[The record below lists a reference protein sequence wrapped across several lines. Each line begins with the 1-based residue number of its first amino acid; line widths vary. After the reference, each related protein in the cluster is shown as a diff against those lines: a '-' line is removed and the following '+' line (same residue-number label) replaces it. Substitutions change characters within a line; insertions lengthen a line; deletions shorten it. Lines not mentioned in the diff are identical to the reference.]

1 MSVRRLFVLLFIVSL
16 FGMSIRE
23 TLDPDLWWHL
33 KTGDYILQNGIPH
46 QDIFSFTVPN
56 HVWIT
61 HEWLSELL
69 MWLVY
74 SAAGLPGLMV
84 VFALLITLTYWI
96 LYLSCEGRPYLAGF
110 VVILSAITS
119 AIVWGARPQIFNLLL
134 TAVFV
139 WIVVQYKQSPH
150 RKRLLWWIVP
160 LTAVWA
166 NLHSGYLLG
175 VFLLACYVGGAV
187 LDKWFESTRAEKL
200 EWAEIR
206 YLGIITLLSFFAAA
220 LNPNGVELWIYPFFT
235 LGSQAMQV
243 YIQEWHSPNFHLA
256 IFWPFVIMLTLGPLG
271 WILDEK
277 RPSLTDGLLFFGTG
291 AAGLLSARH
300 IPLFAIVATPIIA
313 KYLWI
318 SLEKTSFAQ
327 SISNESPPPTR
338 FMAIINVVI
347 LVLAIGGVAG
357 WSVQTISENEI
368 AINER
373 YPVAAVDFLEAEG
386 LINERGYNSYNWG
399 GYLIWRDI
407 PVFVDG
413 RADVYGDPFL
423 FEYREAFDASSTW
436 EQPLNNYDVAYVI
449 MERGSPL
456 NALLD
461 LHPDWESIYK
471 DTIAEIYLRK
481 DSSS

>member
-1 MSVRRLFVLLFIVSL
+1 MSVKRLFVLLFIVSL

-61 HEWLSELL
+61 HEWLSEVL
-69 MWLVY
+69 MWLIY

-84 VFALLITLTYWI
+84 GFALLITLTYWI
-96 LYLSCEGRPYLAGF
+96 LYLSCAGRPYLAGF
-110 VVILSAITS
+110 VVVLSAITS

-134 TAVFV
+134 TALFV
-139 WIVVQYKQSPH
+139 WIVAQYKKNPE
-150 RKRLLWWIVP
+150 RKRLLWWLVP

-175 VFLLACYVGGAV
+175 VVLLACYVGGAV
-187 LDKWFESTRAEKL
+187 LDRWFKSERAEPL
-200 EWAEIR
+200 AWTDIR
-206 YLGIITLLSFFAAA
+206 YLGIVTFLSFLAAV
-220 LNPNGVELWIYPFFT
+220 LNPNGAELWIYPFFT
-235 LGSQAMQV
+235 LGSRAMQA
-243 YIQEWHSPNFHLA
+243 YIQEWHSPNFHLG
-256 IFWPFVIMLTLGPLG
+256 IFWPFVVMLTLGPLS

-300 IPLFAIVATPIIA
+300 IPLFAIVAAPIIC
-313 KYLWI
+313 KYFWF
-318 SLEKTSFAQ
+318 SLENSSLGQKLSVPNPKPTQLISFA
-327 SISNESPPPTR
+327 N
-338 FMAIINVVI
+338 IIILLVAVV
-347 LVLAIGGVAG
+347 GVIG
-357 WSVQTISENEI
+357 WSAQKISDNEA
-368 AINER
+368 AITSW
-373 YPVAAVDFLEAEG
+373 YPVAAVDFLEDEG
-386 LINERGYNSYNWG
+386 LANARIYNSYNWG

-423 FEYREAFDASSTW
+423 FEYREAFDASLTW
-436 EQPLNNYDVAYVI
+436 EEPLDNYNVDYVI

-456 NALLD
+456 NTLLE
-461 LHPDWESIYK
+461 LHPNWESVYLDDIAQIYS
-471 DTIAEIYLRK
+471 RK
-481 DSSS
+481 EASS